1 MNFAARK
8 ILLNRDATKTLT
20 AQLADAL
27 RSGIVRGEWAVGD
40 ALPGI
45 YELAEECK
53 VSAKVPRK
61 ALAVLA
67 SEGWTKPVRGVGSVV
82 VDRDM
87 AVREKGRVLFYVRET
102 GYSYYCAEVMAT
114 FEKRLSARGYGISS
128 VCAVTRSESAAVRR
142 LDEALKEKWS
152 LVVMMGGGAEARG
165 IVAGSGWPFV
175 LVGDGAP
182 LPRFSAPSCIG
193 RFEIRCGKAVPD
205 LIREC
210 VRRKVSRVVQFKY
223 AEGAFDVAGMLTHAG
238 IDVKTVNVS
247 RKSSPEDVSRAALAE
262 MRKIAAKRPLP
273 DLFLFTDDYLTQGA
287 LIALSVASVRI
298 PEDVAV
304 VTHANKGLGPVW
316 DKPLSRLEMDAASHA
331 DAVSR
336 AVADYLKTGVHPP
349 ELDLGSVYKP
359 GATF

>member
-1 MNFAARK
+1 MNITARK
-8 ILLNRDATKTLT
+8 IVLDRDATKTLAT
-20 AQLADAL
+20 QLVDVL
-27 RSGIVRGEWAVGD
+27 RRGIVRGDWKVGE

-45 YELAEECK
+45 HELAEACN
-53 VSAKVPRK
+53 VSAKVSRK
-61 ALAVLA
+61 ALAILA

-87 AVREKGRVLFYVRET
+87 AVRAKGRVLFYVRET
-102 GYSYYCAEVMAT
+102 GYSYYFAEFMAM
-114 FEKRLSARGYGISS
+114 FERRLSVRGYGISS
-128 VCAVTRSESAAVRR
+128 VCAVARSESAAVRR
-142 LDEALKEKWS
+142 LAVALKEKWS

-165 IVAGSGWPFV
+165 LVAGSGLPFV

-193 RFEIRCGKAVPD
+193 RFEIRSGKAVPD
-205 LIREC
+205 FIREC
-210 VRRKVSRVVQFKY
+210 VRRKVSHVVQFKY
-223 AEGAFDVAGMLTHAG
+223 AEGAFDVVGMLTHAG
-238 IDVKTVNVS
+238 IDVRTVNVS
-247 RKSSPEDVSRAALAE
+247 RKSSPEEVSRAALAE

-273 DLFLFTDDYLTQGA
+273 DLFIFTDDYLAQGA
-287 LIALSVASVRI
+287 LTALAVAGVRI

-349 ELDLGSVYKP
+349 ELDLGSVYRP
-359 GATF
+359 GATV

>member
-1 MNFAARK
+1 MTSK
-8 ILLNRDATKTLT
+8 VVLKRDSTKTL
-20 AQLADAL
+20 AVQLADEL
-27 RSGIVRGEWAVGD
+27 RSGIVRGDWAVGE

-45 YELAEECK
+45 HELAADCK
-53 VSAKVPRK
+53 VSAKVSRK

-102 GYSYYCAEVMAT
+102 GYSYYCAEFMAT
-114 FEKRLSARGYGISS
+114 FEERLSARGYGISS
-128 VCAVTRSESAAVRR
+128 VCAVARSESAAVRR
-142 LDEALKEKWS
+142 LAAALKEKWA

-165 IVAGSGWPFV
+165 LIAESDWPFV

-193 RFEIRCGKAVPD
+193 RFEIRSGKAVPCF
-205 LIREC
+205 IREC

-223 AEGAFDVAGMLTHAG
+223 AEGSFDVAGMLTHAG

-273 DLFLFTDDYLTQGA
+273 DLFIFTDDYLAQGA
-287 LIALSVASVRI
+287 LTALAVAGVRI

-304 VTHANKGLGPVW
+304 ITLANKGLGPVW
-316 DKPLSRLEMDAASHA
+316 DKPLSRLEMDASAHA

-336 AVADYLKTGVHPP
+336 AVADYLKTGDHPP
-349 ELDLGSVYKP
+349 ELDLGSIYKP